1 MIFGLYQPIE
11 VHAET
16 ESEEVHVHTWD
27 QGTVTKG
34 PTYTTAGTR
43 TYTCTTCGETREE
56 MVSKLYC
63 TEHVWNEEVYTYLNY
78 VIKRYTCQ
86 NCGWVKKETIGTLPC
101 TNHIWDSGVV
111 YKAATGDAEGEML
124 YRCIECGERRF
135 EAIPKLTCTD
145 HTWDAGKV
153 TKKATYAAEGVRTYT
168 CKNCGA
174 TRTEVIPKLTCT
186 DHAWDAGKVTKK
198 ATYDAE
204 GVRTYTCKNCG
215 ATRTEIIPKL
225 TCTDHAWNAGKV
237 TKEATHDAEGVR
249 TYTCKNCGTTKTEVI
264 PKLSCTD
271 HAWDAGKVT
280 KEATYASNGER
291 TYTCK
296 NCGTTRTEVI
306 PMLSCT
312 NHAWD
317 AGKVTKAATYASNG
331 ERTYTCKNCGAKRTE
346 VIPKLV
352 CEDHAWDDGKVTK
365 KATYNEPGEKI
376 YTCKNCGAKRTEVIP
391 KLTCTDHKYVL
402 NSIRCNSEGV
412 YVEDYTCTICHSTKQ
427 ETHRHDL
434 HWVVKRE
441 PTEENT
447 GLEEYKCSACSY
459 VAQTREIPRLECSHK
474 SGNRTYETISRA
486 TCTKPE
492 KVRVLCAD
500 CGKVLIAEQ
509 YVGEPD
515 KNNHPASMI
524 HYTELT
530 PTYEYAGRRTKICD
544 ACGAKEV
551 TVLPKLVCDSHG
563 EKTFYECE
571 YDKNR
576 NLIRVSEKCSSC
588 RCEIREVPKDEYL
601 KLTCKHVDINNRHLE
616 VEKEATATEWG
627 IVNEICDTCHKIV
640 KTYNIHPYEEFSV
653 TLQNGSTVKVRGY
666 FDYTAAREVAD
677 LTNKY
682 RVSNG
687 LNELNYN
694 SGLQSAS
701 DRRAVE
707 SAVSFSHTRPDGTR
721 WNTVT
726 AQWSSGGENL
736 AAGQNTADSAMLA
749 WKNSEGHNRNLL
761 YGRETGQTPFRGIS
775 VSCFHAFSYG
785 QARTMTEIDV
795 TTGRITQRELTAY
808 EKQKQEL
815 IPNEYVYWAQNFTFR

>member
-1 MIFGLYQPIE
+1 
-11 VHAET
+11 
-16 ESEEVHVHTWD
+16 
-27 QGTVTKG
+27 
-34 PTYTTAGTR
+34 
-43 TYTCTTCGETREE
+43 
-56 MVSKLYC
+56 
-63 TEHVWNEEVYTYLNY
+63 
-78 VIKRYTCQ
+78 
-86 NCGWVKKETIGTLPC
+86 
-101 TNHIWDSGVV
+101 
-111 YKAATGDAEGEML
+111 ML
-124 YRCIECGERRF
+124 S
-135 EAIPKLTCTD
+135 
-145 HTWDAGKV
+145 
-153 TKKATYAAEGVRTYT
+153 
-168 CKNCGA
+168 
-174 TRTEVIPKLTCT
+174 CT
-186 DHAWDAGKVTKK
+186 DHAWDAGKVTKA
-198 ATYDAE
+198 ATHSANGE
-204 GVRTYTCKNCG
+204 RTYTCKNCG
-215 ATRTEIIPKL
+215 A
-225 TCTDHAWNAGKV
+225 
-237 TKEATHDAEGVR
+237 
-249 TYTCKNCGTTKTEVI
+249 TKTEVI

-271 HAWDAGKVT
+271 HAWDEGKVT
-280 KEATYASNGER
+280 KEPTYKTAGTM

-296 NCGTTRTEVI
+296 NCGKTKTKSISKLV
-306 PMLSCT
+306 CT
-312 NHAWD
+312 DHVWD
-317 AGKVTKAATYASNG
+317 EEIVWAPNCGKNG
-331 ERTYTCKNCGAKRTE
+331 KTIRTCKNCGHQETIYPPA
-346 VIPKLV
+346 VG
-352 CEDHAWDDGKVTK
+352 DH
-365 KATYNEPGEKI
+365 EF
-376 YTCKNCGAKRTEVIP
+376 
-391 KLTCTDHKYVL
+391 VL
-402 NSIRCNSEGV
+402 KTIRRKDGV
-412 YVEDYTCTICHSTKQ
+412 YVEEYSCAVCHSTKQ

-447 GLEEYKCSACSY
+447 GLEEYKCPACSY
-459 VAQTREIPRLECSHK
+459 VDQIREIPKLECSHK
-474 SGNRTYETISRA
+474 SGNRTYVTISRA

-492 KVRVLCAD
+492 KVKVLCAD
-500 CGKVLIAEQ
+500 CGKVLVAEQ
-509 YVGEPD
+509 YIGEPD
-515 KNNHPASMI
+515 KNNHPATMI

-666 FDYTAAREVAD
+666 FDYTSAREVAD

-687 LNELNYN
+687 LNTLNYN

-736 AAGQNTADSAMLA
+736 AAGMQTAEEAMRA